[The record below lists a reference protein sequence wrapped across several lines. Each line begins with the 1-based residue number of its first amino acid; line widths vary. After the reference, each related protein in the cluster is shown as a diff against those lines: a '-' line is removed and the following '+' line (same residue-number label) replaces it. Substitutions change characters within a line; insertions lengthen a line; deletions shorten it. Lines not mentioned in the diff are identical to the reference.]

1 MLLAVERLVRPV
13 PMLLVRKRG
22 EGLPMPGI
30 VQALRR
36 PSSTLGPV
44 AGAGMSRGPC
54 GGIGMPR
61 R

>member
-1 MLLAVERLVRPV
+1 MLLAIDRLVRPV
-13 PMLLVRKRG
+13 PMLLVQRRG

-30 VQALRR
+30 VQAMRR
-36 PSSTLGPV
+36 PSSTLGLA

-54 GGIGMPR
+54 GGMR